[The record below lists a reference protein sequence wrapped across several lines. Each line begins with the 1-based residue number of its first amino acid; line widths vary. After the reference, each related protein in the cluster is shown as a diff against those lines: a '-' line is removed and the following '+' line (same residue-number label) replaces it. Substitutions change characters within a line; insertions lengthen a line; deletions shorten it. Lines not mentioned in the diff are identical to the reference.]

1 MKKILFNSVVVCAG
15 LAVGGALGNV
25 LFTVGLLD
33 RLTPKR
39 YFMWSGAGWSASE
52 NAFNQNAKDAKEL
65 LLKALTVYEAGIG
78 PNSNLD
84 RSMKKALLLQAA
96 LTKARLSVL
105 ENGSGNSDQAK
116 LYMSAAQAD
125 LKNLGWTNYSE
136 AHILRVV
143 QQASHLPKPPY
154 TNRSSECGDTPSCT
168 SGELSVR
175 KLDH

>member
-15 LAVGGALGNV
+15 LAVGVALGNV

-84 RSMKKALLLQAA
+84 RS
-96 LTKARLSVL
+96 
-105 ENGSGNSDQAK
+105 
-116 LYMSAAQAD
+116 
-125 LKNLGWTNYSE
+125 TNYSE

-154 TNRSSECGDTPSCT
+154 TNRSSECGDTPFCT